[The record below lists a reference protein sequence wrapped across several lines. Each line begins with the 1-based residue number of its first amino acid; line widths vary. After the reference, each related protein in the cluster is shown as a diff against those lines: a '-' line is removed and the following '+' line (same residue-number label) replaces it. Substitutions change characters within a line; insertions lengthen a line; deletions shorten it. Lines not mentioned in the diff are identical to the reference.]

1 MLKGFLL
8 FPGQG
13 SQVVGMAKDAHAAG
27 GHAVALFEEASEIL
41 GFDVADLVFNADA
54 ETLAKTENCQPALL
68 VASLALLDTLR
79 ERRQFKVTGAAG
91 LSLGEYTALAALEA
105 LDFADAVRLVRRR
118 GELMEEAGR
127 GKDSGMASVLGL
139 EAAAVE
145 EVCAKVTASGAGL
158 VVPANYNSP
167 GQVAISGVRSGLAK
181 AEEEL
186 KAAGARRVM
195 PLNVSGA
202 FHSPVMESA
211 RRGLEAILADMSV
224 RNPMAKFVNNAD
236 AAVMTDPE
244 AIRESLARQ
253 LVSPVKWEQACRL
266 IVGQGDTVFY
276 EVGPGKVCA
285 GLMKRIAPEA
295 TVVTVNSLADID
307 ALPDS

>member
-13 SQVVGMAKDAHAAG
+13 SQVVGMAKDAYEAG

-41 GFDVADLVFNADA
+41 GFDLPDLVFNSDS

-79 ERRQFKVTGAAG
+79 ERKQFKVLGAAG
-91 LSLGEYTALAALEA
+91 LSLGEYTALTALESM
-105 LDFADAVRLVRRR
+105 DFADAVRLVRRR

-127 GKDSGMASVLGL
+127 GKDTGMASIIGL
-139 EAAAVE
+139 DAPAIE
-145 EVCAKVTASGAGL
+145 EICARITASGVGL
-158 VVPANYNSP
+158 VVPANYNCP
-167 GQVAISGVRSGLAK
+167 GQVAISGDKPALAK

-195 PLNVSGA
+195 PLNVSAA
-202 FHSPVMESA
+202 FHSPFMESA
-211 RRGLEAILADMSV
+211 RSGLEAALAEVAM
-224 RNPMAKFVNNAD
+224 RNPMAKFVNNAG
-236 AAVMTDPE
+236 AQVMTDPE
-244 AIRESLARQ
+244 AIRESLAKQ
-253 LVSPVKWEQACRL
+253 VVSPVKWEQSCRL
-266 IVGQGDTVFY
+266 IVGQGDTMFY

-295 TVVTVNSLADID
+295 TVVSINTLEDID
-307 ALPDS
+307 ALPD